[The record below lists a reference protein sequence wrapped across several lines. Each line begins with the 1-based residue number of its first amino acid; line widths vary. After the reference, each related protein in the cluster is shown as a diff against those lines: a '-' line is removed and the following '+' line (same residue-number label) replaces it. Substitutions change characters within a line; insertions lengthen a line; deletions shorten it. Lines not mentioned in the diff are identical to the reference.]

1 MAGRHWHYWVVS
13 SDGRRCQVPTR
24 TMMIDLALEVVVE
37 VGPVGEGE
45 GVLMVDC

>member
-1 MAGRHWHYWVVS
+1 VAGRHWHYWVVS